1 MPALMVAH
9 TGFAPVLSLGIR
21 VYLSHSDA
29 KHRAPQ
35 KKEGNAQNGLV
46 THAGFEPCNS
56 ALRRRRLNRLTSEP

>member
-9 TGFAPVLSLGIR
+9 TGFAPTLLLGIR

-29 KHRAPQ
+29 KHRTSE
-35 KKEGNAQNGLV
+35 KEGNAQNGLV